1 MIDQTNDVHTH
12 SSLSDQIEKV
22 FSSVKREQPFFRLN
36 VICGGDYYY
45 FSFLNSI
52 YNQKILEIKAC
63 DVQQVLSL
71 YPDIKLNHLKKWIDI
86 AIQNFAEK
94 NGFGDKLDRMK
105 KSGRY
110 QWRIIL

>member
-1 MIDQTNDVHTH
+1 MIDQQNQHHTH
-12 SSLSDQIEKV
+12 SSLSDQIEDV
-22 FSSVKREQPFFRLN
+22 FSSVKREQPFFRLT
-36 VICGGDYYY
+36 VICPGDYYY

-63 DVQQVLSL
+63 DVQRVLAQ

-86 AIQNFAEK
+86 AISQFAEK

-105 KSGRY
+105 KNNRY
-110 QWRIIL
+110 QWKIVL